1 MVLLWWLLQQE
12 AGCKRRRR
20 ALQCKTV
27 AMHLSDKGIEPSSLS
42 FFAPTHVSRP
52 PKKPYSLAGLRCRCS
67 GTSFSARRC
76 SAPFLLRSVRSKSS
90 PSGKEGPS
98 LPRHTRQWSQTFC
111 DKFLRSALCLQFVG
125 GSHPALLRQQFRYH
139 CHPPISMISLAIRP
153 QPPRPCSPIRPRQ
166 PRQRSRDRMKDLV
179 SRTCR
184 IGIHVS
190 FGSMQK
196 FAFGVVCGLGLGYHE
211 ALGFPGLV
219 AHQLC
224 LCSCR
229 AQTQ

>member
-20 ALQCKTV
+20 ALQCRTV

-153 QPPRPCSPIRPRQ
+153 QMGWSKAKEGRQ
-166 PRQRSRDRMKDLV
+166 DTPLR
-179 SRTCR
+179 
-184 IGIHVS
+184 
-190 FGSMQK
+190 
-196 FAFGVVCGLGLGYHE
+196 
-211 ALGFPGLV
+211 
-219 AHQLC
+219 
-224 LCSCR
+224 
-229 AQTQ
+229 